1 MIFGIT
7 GGIICAGRCSLSD
20 YMVEHFG
27 FKKVD
32 TFHSNAEAAQV
43 S

>member
-7 GGIICAGRCSLSD
+7 GGTICAGRSSLSD

-27 FKKVD
+27 FMKVD
-32 TFHSNAEAAQV
+32 IF
-43 S
+43 